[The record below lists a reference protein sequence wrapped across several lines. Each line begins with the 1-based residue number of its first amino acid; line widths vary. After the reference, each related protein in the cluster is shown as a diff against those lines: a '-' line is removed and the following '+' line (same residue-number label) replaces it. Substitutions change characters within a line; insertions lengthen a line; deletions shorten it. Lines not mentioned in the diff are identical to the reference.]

1 MPGWKNDL
9 IDLAEHAYLRLRSR
23 LEGIS
28 DDEYFWEPTPGC
40 WTVSRTETGEFR
52 GDWRQPVWP
61 APLTTIAWRVTH
73 VINNLFDPRYATHLG
88 LAAAAPP
95 PPTPG
100 TACEALGALEAG
112 FATTRSYLEA
122 LSDESLTEPLGS
134 IAGPWQHDDRGSFVL
149 HMLDELIHHA
159 AEIAVLRDL
168 YRATLPPNPIIDLL
182 LAGDREAVA
191 ATPDRETLV
200 DRARSEHADLL
211 VQAASQRRWC
221 ALPLLVDL
229 GFPLAMPDGTS
240 ALHHAAAGGDLEA
253 VNRLLEAG
261 AGPQLRDSLYRA
273 TPQEWATFFNQQE
286 AADLLE
292 SAAR

>member
-9 IDLAEHAYLRLRSR
+9 IDLADYAYLRLRSR

-28 DDEYFWEPTPGC
+28 DDEYFWEPAPGC
-40 WTVSRTETGEFR
+40 WTVRRTETGEFS
-52 GDWRQPVWP
+52 GDWHQPVWP

-88 LAAAAPP
+88 LPAAAPP
-95 PPTPG
+95 PHTPG
-100 TACEALGALEAG
+100 TATEALAALEAG
-112 FATTRSYLEA
+112 FATTRSYLDA
-122 LSDESLTEPLGS
+122 LSDESLTETLGS

-159 AEIAVLRDL
+159 AEIGVLRDL
-168 YRATLPPNPIIDLL
+168 YRAKLPPNPIIDLL

-191 ATPDRETLV
+191 AAPDREALV

-211 VQAASQRRWC
+211 VQAAAQQRWP
-221 ALPLLVDL
+221 AVPLLMDR

-240 ALHHAAAGGDLEA
+240 ALHHAAAGGDVET

-261 AGPQLRDSLYRA
+261 AGLQLRDSLYRA
-273 TPQEWATFFNQQE
+273 TPQEWATFFIQQE